1 MSIAISIQFLT
12 GRYHATPWDKQ
23 VNEGVVEWPPSPWRI
38 LRSLVAAYYRLA
50 VRPERSVMLALMGQ
64 LAEYPP
70 SYVLPDFT
78 AAHTRHFM
86 PLWKEGKATTTKVLD
101 TFYALPGG
109 ALSEKAI
116 VQVCWSEVCLK
127 EPLKGLLEDLCAQVG
142 YLGRAESW
150 VEMRVVEMMGEV
162 NARPIK
168 GESEVKAK
176 EMIQKVLVPLNAS
189 GLRGFVSAIDA
200 LPRPKKGRG
209 MWTAPGDVLE
219 VLELDVG
226 RLHEQGWHGIPG
238 SDWALYAMETVK
250 PPKLL
255 KPVESAIGLSVIL
268 PSGTPK
274 PPKLLKRVESG
285 RSRSDSLLG
294 EPTIARFRLTAK
306 VLPKITAALSVG
318 ERFHRALM
326 RWSRDG
332 EEGRSAR
339 VFSGRNEAGEALR
352 LDHDHAWYLPEC
364 NDRGEIVTVVVYTR
378 GGFDEVAV
386 MALRGIKKVWGSE
399 GFDIGVELV
408 FLGRVEV
415 GLKARVEEFKGE
427 ERMQVMGCG
436 RLWRSLTPFVL
447 TRFPKCDRRG
457 NAKLIVGTGF
467 QVDGPEDQALRLLR
481 QLGQFGDG
489 ERFGDGDWLGLRG
502 EEGEVLVRVRLVDC
516 GWMDCGGGKLR
527 FPAVRFQRVRGH
539 GAGAKSLDQG
549 FWLEVKFGAAAVGP
563 MALGYGAHFG
573 LGVLGCCAEG

>member
-38 LRSLVAAYYRLA
+38 LRSLVAAYYRLT

-64 LAEYPP
+64 LAEQQP
-70 SYVLPDFT
+70 SYVLPAFT

-109 ALSEKAI
+109 ALSPKAA
-116 VQVCWSEVCLK
+116 VQVCWSEVCL
-127 EPLKGLLEDLCAQVG
+127 EESLKALLEDLCAQVG

-150 VEMRVVEMMGEV
+150 VEMRVVETIGTV

-168 GESEVKAK
+168 GESEVKQM
-176 EMIQKVLVPLNAS
+176 EMAQKVLVPLNEA

-200 LPRPKKGRG
+200 LPKPKKGRG

-250 PPKLL
+250 PL
-255 KPVESAIGLSVIL
+255 
-268 PSGTPK
+268 K
-274 PPKLLKRVESG
+274 PPKLMKSG
-285 RSRSDSLLG
+285 RSQADSLLG
-294 EPTIARFRLTAK
+294 VPAVARFRLTSR
-306 VLPKITAALSVG
+306 VLPRITAALSVG

-326 RWSRDG
+326 AWSRDDD
-332 EEGRSAR
+332 GRSAE
-339 VFSGRNEAGEALR
+339 VFSGRNDLGEPLS

-364 NDRGEIVTVVVYTR
+364 NDRGEIVAVVVYAR
-378 GGFDEVAV
+378 GGFDDVA
-386 MALRGIKKVWGSE
+386 MRALRGIQKVWGSD
-399 GFDIGVELV
+399 GFDIYVDLV
-408 FLGRVEV
+408 SIGRCD
-415 GLKARVEEFKGE
+415 RVSGGDG
-427 ERMQVMGCG
+427 VMGAG

-457 NAKLIVGTGF
+457 NAKLIGGTGF
-467 QVDGPEDQALRLLR
+467 QVDGPEDQALRLLG
-481 QLGQFGDG
+481 QLGFGVG
-489 ERFGDGDWLGLRG
+489 VRFGDGDWLGVRS
-502 EEGEVLVRVRLVDC
+502 EEGEVLVRVRSVDC
-516 GWMDCGGGKLR
+516 GWMDRGGGDLR
-527 FPAVRFQRVRGH
+527 FPAVRFQRVRVH
-539 GAGAKSLDQG
+539 GQGARSLGRG
-549 FWLEVKFGAAAVGP
+549 FWLEVEFGAAAVGP
-563 MALGYGAHFG
+563 IALGYGAHFG
-573 LGVLGCCAEG
+573 LGVLVCCAEG

>member
-38 LRSLVAAYYRLA
+38 LRSLVAAYYRLT
-50 VRPERSVMLALMGQ
+50 VRPERSVMVALMGQ
-64 LAEYPP
+64 LAEQQP
-70 SYVLPDFT
+70 SYVLPAFT

-109 ALSEKAI
+109 ALSAEAT
-116 VQVCWSEVCLK
+116 VQVCWSEVCL
-127 EPLKGLLEDLCAQVG
+127 EPSARELLEGLCGQVG

-150 VEMRVVEMMGEV
+150 VEMRVVEMIGDV

-168 GESEVKAK
+168 VESEVKAR
-176 EMIQKVLVPLNAS
+176 ETVQKVLVPLNAA

-250 PPKLL
+250 PPK
-255 KPVESAIGLSVIL
+255 S
-268 PSGTPK
+268 
-274 PPKLLKRVESG
+274 LKRVESG
-285 RSRSDSLLG
+285 RSQSDSLLG
-294 EPTIARFRLTAK
+294 EPAIARFRLRAK

-332 EEGRSAR
+332 EEGRSAQ
-339 VFSGRNEAGEALR
+339 VFSGRNDAGEALR

-364 NDRGEIVTVVVYTR
+364 NDCGEIVTMVVYAR
-378 GGFDEVAV
+378 GGFDDVAV
-386 MALRGIKKVWGSE
+386 RALRGIKKVWGSE
-399 GFDIGVELV
+399 GFDIDVDLV
-408 FLGRVEV
+408 LLGRVEV
-415 GLKARVEEFKGE
+415 GLNARVEKSKG

-457 NAKLIVGTGF
+457 NAKLIAGTGF

-502 EEGEVLVRVRLVDC
+502 EDGEVLVRVRLVDC
-516 GWMDCGGGKLR
+516 GWMDRGGGGLR

-539 GAGAKSLDQG
+539 GAGAKSLGQG
-549 FWLEVKFGAAAVGP
+549 FWLEVKFGAAVVGP
-563 MALGYGAHFG
+563 IALGYGAHFG
-573 LGVLGCCAEG
+573 LGVLVCCAEAAVPNSNGIRYDTKIWKTVVD